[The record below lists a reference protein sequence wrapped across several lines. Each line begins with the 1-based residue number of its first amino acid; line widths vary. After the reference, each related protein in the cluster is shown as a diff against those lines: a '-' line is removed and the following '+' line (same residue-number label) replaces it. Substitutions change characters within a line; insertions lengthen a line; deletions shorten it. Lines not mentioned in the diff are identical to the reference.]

1 MLPPLHIDDEEKTK
15 SFISDN
21 GKQIDELKGSEQLTA
36 ALVTLMQQQQQ
47 QHHHLSSNK
56 PGSSNNLESEGG
68 IERAIE
74 INATEAL
81 ERRMKQMELSM
92 PQKVEAMLEEGIS
105 DAKGAIGALLVE
117 VSESTA
123 YA

>member
-21 GKQIDELKGSEQLTA
+21 GKQIDELKGSEQFTA

-92 PQKVEAMLEEGIS
+92 PQKVEAMLEEGTS